1 MEEAAQRRR
10 ARNPQ
15 TENRCRRCR
24 QSSSL
29 DSGRHKKSDLIEKLM
44 VFVASSFYTYPI
56 SSDKRIKR
64 MKSFPF
70 RPIFLF
76 FFLLRRPV
84 GPAPLRICSTKKV
97 QSVQKS
103 RIDSTTSPPV
113 EENGQLRDI
122 KLDRQKWRDGQNEIV
137 NDGNRNAVT

>member
-76 FFLLRRPV
+76 FFVASTGGPCPAADLLH
-84 GPAPLRICSTKKV
+84 KKV